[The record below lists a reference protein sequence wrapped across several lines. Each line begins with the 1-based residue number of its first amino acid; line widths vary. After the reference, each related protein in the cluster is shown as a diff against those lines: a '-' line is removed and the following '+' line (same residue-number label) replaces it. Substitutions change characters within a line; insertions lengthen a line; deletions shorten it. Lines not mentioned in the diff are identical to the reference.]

1 MTIKLT
7 YYIIKI
13 MNINNTF
20 TNTITVNNT
29 NIQHNFTE
37 VDQDG
42 LLISFH
48 TYEDNNII
56 LNVIETD
63 NNNSNFIIEPIVE
76 DPNIEIIETLDNQG
90 LVQFD
95 IAVRPQAQQDTI
107 ITYLNS
113 IAWVNII
120 SNQHIYYEEEK

>member
-1 MTIKLT
+1 
-7 YYIIKI
+7 

-20 TNTITVNNT
+20 TNTITVNNI

-37 VDQDG
+37 VNQDG

-120 SNQHIYYEEEK
+120 ANQHIYYEEEE